1 MKMRLLT
8 FLFGLTFATVS
19 WAHACPS
26 VMAEIDAI
34 LEGADVVSHLEADVL
49 AEAKALREKGE
60 KYHDAGQHGES
71 MEALER
77 SLALLGG
84 QGEEDVSVD

>member
-8 FLFGLTFATVS
+8 LLFGIAFGSVA

-34 LEGADVVSHLEADVL
+34 LEGDEVPSHVEADVL
-49 AEAKALREKGE
+49 AEAKALREDGE
-60 KYHDAGQHGES
+60 RYHDAGKHAEA
-71 MEALER
+71 MDALER

-84 QGEEDVSVD
+84 EGDEDVYEE